1 MKSLT
6 VLLLL
11 SFFLPESKAQD
22 SLYLIGTI
30 TGESYQKRITNVDRV
45 GDVNGDGYDDF
56 MIASRTGK
64 IRKDQGIVQLYLG
77 SSTLDLIPDITF
89 HYPCCD
95 TVNNLGFASA
105 IGDVNNDGYDD
116 FTISTKFADAGFNKG
131 KVFLYYG
138 GESIDTI
145 PVAEFYDPWIQ
156 DYFGEDVEAVG
167 DLNKDGY
174 DDFTIGSKY
183 NWTNGLGY
191 LYLFWGSDTVTWNKS
206 LTFNSNVMTD
216 YFGESAANIGDVNND
231 GFEDL
236 AIGASYTLLGDLG
249 RVYVYYCGDQL
260 NVLSDT
266 IFQGNYNYEKFGS
279 IIKNGDDLNN
289 DNTIEYFI
297 AGGAYVYLYSAIDNN
312 IIINGFEQGVGGYI
326 NITSNCNL
334 NNDAYGDFI
343 IGNANYRNSDSV
355 MVGGAFVYFGGENI
369 DTTYKIKL
377 EGENKWDDFSR
388 IMTTAEING
397 DGFDELFVFAPN
409 YPDYENP
416 LGKVYIYS
424 LKKLTDIDDNKEN
437 FLNNFELQQNY
448 PNPFNPSTSI
458 QYSVASRQFVT
469 LKVYNVLGK
478 EIVILVNEE
487 KSAGSYEVIFNSVET
502 LHTTSLPS
510 GVYFYQLRVGNPST
524 GSGQSFVETK
534 KMILMK

>member
-11 SFFLPESKAQD
+11 SFFLPETKAQD
-22 SLYLIGTI
+22 SLHLIGTI

-56 MIASRTGK
+56 IIASRTGK
-64 IRKDQGIVQLYLG
+64 TRKDQGIVQLFLG
-77 SSTLDLIPDITF
+77 SATLDLKPDVTF

-95 TVNNLGFASA
+95 TLNNLGNASE
-105 IGDVNNDGYDD
+105 IGDVNGDGYDD
-116 FTISTKFADAGFNKG
+116 FAISGYFGDFGFAKG

-138 GESIDTI
+138 GETIDTI

-191 LYLFWGSDTVTWNKS
+191 LYLFWGGDTITWDKS

-216 YFGESAANIGDVNND
+216 HFGESAANIGDVNND

-236 AIGASYTLLGDLG
+236 AIGAPYTILGDVG
-249 RVYVYYCGDQL
+249 RAYIYYCGDQL
-260 NVLSDT
+260 NVIPDT

-279 IIKNGDDLNN
+279 IIKRAGDLNN
-289 DNTIEYFI
+289 DNIIEYFI
-297 AGGAYVYLYSAIDNN
+297 AGGSYVYLYSGIEINK
-312 IIINGFEQGVGGYI
+312 IINGFEMGVGGGI
-326 NITSNCNL
+326 NVAANCDL
-334 NNDAYGDFI
+334 NNDGYDDFI
-343 IGNANYRNSDSV
+343 IGNTNYRNPDSI
-355 MVGGAFVYFGGENI
+355 MVGGAFVYFGGDNI
-369 DTTYKIKL
+369 DTTFKIKL
-377 EGENKWDDFSR
+377 EGENKWDEFSR
-388 IMTTAEING
+388 IMTTSDING

-416 LGKVYIYS
+416 LGKAYINSY
-424 LKKLTDIDDNKEN
+424 KKLTDIDDNKEN

-458 QYSVASRQFVT
+458 QYAIASRQFVT
-469 LKVYNVLGK
+469 LKVYDVLGK
-478 EIVILVNEE
+478 EIATLVNEE
-487 KSAGSYEVIFNSVET
+487 K
-502 LHTTSLPS
+502 PS
-510 GVYFYQLRVGNPST
+510 GHYEINFNASNLASGIYYYQLRAGE
-524 GSGQSFVETK
+524 FVETK
-534 KMILMK
+534 KMLLLK